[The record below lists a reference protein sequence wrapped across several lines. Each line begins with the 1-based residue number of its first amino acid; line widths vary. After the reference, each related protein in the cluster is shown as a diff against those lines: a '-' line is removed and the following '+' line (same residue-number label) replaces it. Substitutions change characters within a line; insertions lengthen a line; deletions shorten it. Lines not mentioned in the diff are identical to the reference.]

1 MHKHTFLILLIV
13 SFSSL
18 ELMAQNLNL
27 NIEGTNDIE
36 TQTIND
42 FGYKRSH
49 EDFNSIVNEA
59 DSLQLR
65 ISKAG
70 YIENERVSIDKEND
84 SVFRIILQLKN
95 KYERIKVYYDS
106 SQIDKKIID
115 AISDESFNDY
125 FNINF
130 LQIEK
135 ALQYINLQIT
145 NQGYPFAK
153 TKFSEIKIID
163 NITLSA
169 NLIINKGETKRGLD
183 NIIIKGYE
191 KFPKAYLK
199 RFLKIKPEKTFN
211 IETIKKKMNALN
223 NLRFAEQIKPP
234 EVLFTKDS
242 TTLYIYLK
250 KSQSNTF
257 DGFLGFSTNEET
269 NSLDFNGYLNL
280 ELNNNLNYGESIRVL
295 YKTDE
300 SEQKNFEFNANL
312 PYLFNSPIGTELGL
326 KILKQD
332 SSFTTVN
339 QKANLFYQLNSK
351 SRIYTGI
358 ESTESNNL
366 LDNNQNFFVS
376 DYSTTLYTGRYVLEN
391 RNNYSKLFQLKTLL
405 DIEIGLG
412 SRTISNNKEPQQR
425 LTINTSHILN
435 LNNKNSIYLRLNSVL
450 LNSDSYLENELFRFG
465 GINSIRG
472 FEENSLLASSYILL
486 NTEYRYQL
494 TSSIYAHSILD
505 FANFENKI
513 TTTKESLYGF
523 GIGFGI
529 ITKAGLLKFNFANG
543 KTETQSFKFSN
554 SKIHLSLTSV
564 F

>member
-1 MHKHTFLILLIV
+1 
-13 SFSSL
+13 
-18 ELMAQNLNL
+18 MAQNLNL